1 MIIQKW
7 LAVAGQESEIR
18 FIPLLGNKN
27 CLWPV
32 CGNDQL
38 ATSKTSVFC
47 KFTIFKLHRKQQYG
61 VWAKNYLSLA
71 INLYT
76 LQTTQKHSS
85 SESFHFIHYWKIILL
100 VFLTLKENQITVPM
114 LWLWSDHLIYSP
126 RVGSQENENY
136 HIALI

>member
-1 MIIQKW
+1 MIQKW

-18 FIPLLGNKN
+18 FIPLLGDKKLSLAFVWKWSACYTQNKCILQIYN
-27 CLWPV
+27 FLVTPE
-32 CGNDQL
+32 
-38 ATSKTSVFC
+38 ATIWCVSK
-47 KFTIFKLHRKQQYG
+47 KLF
-61 VWAKNYLSLA
+61 SLA

-85 SESFHFIHYWKIILL
+85 SESFHFIRYWKIILL